1 MSCLEVA
8 FSFDFSNPLYMCS
21 HLYGLLFISFCFSWK
36 PEVLEHLVVGFFFF
50 GGELRAI
57 FLIFHMVKR
66 ILEVFNWCT
75 DLPILARKANQKG
88 MGRELE
94 WGGFVQ
100 EPIFT
105 TEGKVQL
112 PCLVRQTSGV
122 FASSTVR
129 SFERLLEISEDQH
142 LWTKVW
148 HLSFGFSSK
157 RRVER
162 SKIQYHSF

>member
-36 PEVLEHLVVGFFFF
+36 PEVLEHLVVGFFLWWWAKGHLSDFSH
-50 GGELRAI
+50 GE
-57 FLIFHMVKR
+57 R

-148 HLSFGFSSK
+148 HLWFGFSSK